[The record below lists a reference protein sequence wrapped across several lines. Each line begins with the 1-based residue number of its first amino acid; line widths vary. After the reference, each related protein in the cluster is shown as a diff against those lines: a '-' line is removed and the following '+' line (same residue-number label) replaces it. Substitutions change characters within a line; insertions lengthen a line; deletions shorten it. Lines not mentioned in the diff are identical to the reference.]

1 MAKKKSVVVLSGGL
15 DSTTILYRTKD
26 VTDVI
31 AVSFNYGQKHKKE
44 LEYAAAL
51 CEKHHIKHHIID
63 LWSSGY
69 TKAISNSGSS
79 LVTDAEVPEGHYEA
93 DNMASTVVPNRNAVM
108 ISMAVSIAVAE
119 GAEEVLVG
127 VHGGDHH
134 IYADCRPEFIKA
146 MKLAADVATDNK
158 VNIVAPYINK
168 SKTSIAIDALA
179 YAVPLEMTWS
189 CYKGGEIHC
198 GRCGT
203 CVERIEA
210 IEEAR
215 ARWSSNIGQVMDADP
230 TEYEDHEFW
239 LTVKKEN

>member
-1 MAKKKSVVVLSGGL
+1 MAKKKSVIVLSGGL
-15 DSTTILYRTKD
+15 DSTAALYRIKD
-26 VTDVI
+26 AVDVI

-44 LEYAAAL
+44 LDFAASL
-51 CEKHHIKHHIID
+51 CADLKIKHHIID

-69 TKAISNSGSS
+69 TEAISNSGSS
-79 LVTDAEVPEGHYEA
+79 LVTNVDVPEGHYEA

-108 ISMAVSIAVAE
+108 ISIAASIAMAE
-119 GAEEVLVG
+119 GADNVIVG

-134 IYADCRPEFIKA
+134 IYADCRPEFIEA
-146 MKLAADVATDNK
+146 MNQVVRIASGGKVSVA
-158 VNIVAPYINK
+158 APYLYDT
-168 SKTSIAIDALA
+168 KTAIAADALA
-179 YAVPLEMTWS
+179 NAIPLDKTWS

-215 ARWSSNIGQVMDADP
+215 AWFSNIGQVMDADP